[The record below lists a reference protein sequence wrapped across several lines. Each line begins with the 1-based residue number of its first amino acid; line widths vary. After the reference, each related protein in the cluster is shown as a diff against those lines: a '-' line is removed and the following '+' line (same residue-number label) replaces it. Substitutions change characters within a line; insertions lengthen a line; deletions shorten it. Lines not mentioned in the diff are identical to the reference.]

1 MPTQMWRVYNRV
13 GISPYKPTYRTHP
26 TSRNFAI
33 SPVRRIVKARRN
45 LIRELEN
52 ISLSVEKGD
61 DTYSTILGIYTTC
74 SYASICMYICVHD
87 SVEAYV
93 AYLITCI
100 S

>member
-13 GISPYKPTYRTHP
+13 GISPCKPTYRTHP

-52 ISLSVEKGD
+52 ISLSVEKVMIR
-61 DTYSTILGIYTTC
+61 ILLFLVYTPHVYIPPYVCIYV
-74 SYASICMYICVHD
+74 CMIV
-87 SVEAYV
+87 
-93 AYLITCI
+93 LKLT
-100 S
+100 